1 VRALPFSSAALALSF
16 ALLSGCGGAAATSG
30 ETTTPAEEETTTT
43 TTTTEATPTPTTFEE
58 QVALGGQLYGE
69 NCAGCHGA
77 SGEGTEHGP
86 RVVGIAEG
94 ALPLD
99 PRPGSHRTAQFRT
112 VADVATFAVATMP
125 PSAPGSLSADQYWA
139 ILAFDLHANGIDLD
153 QPLTPELAQTLEI
166 PR

>member
-1 VRALPFSSAALALSF
+1 MRALFSSATIALSF
-16 ALLSGCGGAAATSG
+16 SLLSGCGGAAATSG
-30 ETTTPAEEETTTT
+30 ETTTAAQEETTTT
-43 TTTTEATPTPTTFEE
+43 TTETAAAPATFEE

-69 NCAGCHGA
+69 HCAGCHGA
-77 SGEGTEHGP
+77 SGEGGDRAP

-99 PRPGSHRTAQFRT
+99 PRAGSHRTTQFRT
-112 VADVATFAVATMP
+112 VADVATFVVATMP
-125 PSAPGSLSADQYWA
+125 PRAPGSLSADQYWA